1 MPELIT
7 IKRVAL
13 GPQHLRTGR
22 TKHRIRDAKGA
33 REFAPFVA
41 LEIARYPNEHSC
53 YLFHI
58 SENGEVADTWH
69 QTFEEAF
76 DQAEW
81 EFGVQ
86 REEWV
91 EVNLP
96 SSRGRLIQLHQQP
109 SIPLISDGN
118 QVLS

>member
-13 GPQHLRTGR
+13 GPQHLRPGR

-41 LEIARYPNEHSC
+41 LEIASYPNEHSY

-69 QTFEEAF
+69 QTLEEAF

-81 EFGVQ
+81 EFWSTTRGVVGG
-86 REEWV
+86 ESALFAGSIDV
-91 EVNLP
+91 ISP
-96 SSRGRLIQLHQQP
+96 LHA
-109 SIPLISDGN
+109 I
-118 QVLS
+118 